1 MFAIALGYEDLNDHD
16 ELRHDPMMAVLAG
29 KLAARREE
37 CAPVAGKSTL
47 NRLELSRLE
56 PTRYHKISHN
66 PIAIKRLLVDLFLEA
81 HERAPSEI
89 ILDLDAT
96 DDPVHGEQEGRF
108 FHGYYDCYCYLP
120 LYIFCGRD
128 LLAAQLRSAGVD
140 AAAGAVEEVARISRL
155 PRTNR
160 TNRNYAR
167 AFFGG
172 ASDVSLDK
180 QGRLPIPP
188 ALRAFAG
195 LDKDVVVVGVSDRI
209 EIWEAGSWQSLSS
222 QADDLYAGI
231 EESLNEEG
239 I

>member
-1 MFAIALGYEDLNDHD
+1 MFLGEYQHSVD
-16 ELRHDPMMAVLAG
+16 EKGRVVMPAKFRA
-29 KLAARREE
+29 
-37 CAPVAGKSTL
+37 
-47 NRLELSRLE
+47 RLESGAVV
-56 PTRYHKISHN
+56 TKGQ
-66 PIAIKRLLVDLFLEA
+66 
-81 HERAPSEI
+81 ERCLYVFPS
-89 ILDLDAT
+89 D
-96 DDPVHGEQEGRF
+96 RW
-108 FHGYYDCYCYLP
+108 
-120 LYIFCGRD
+120 
-128 LLAAQLRSAGVD
+128 
-140 AAAGAVEEVARISRL
+140 VEEVARISRL

-209 EIWEAGSWQSLSS
+209 EIWEAGSWQNLSS